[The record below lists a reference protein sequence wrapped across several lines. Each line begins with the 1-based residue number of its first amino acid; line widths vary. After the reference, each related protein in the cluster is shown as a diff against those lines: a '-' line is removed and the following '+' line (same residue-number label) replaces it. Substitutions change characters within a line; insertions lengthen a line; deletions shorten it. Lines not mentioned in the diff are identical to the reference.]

1 MKVLYVTYDGLLDP
15 LGQSQILP
23 YLINTR
29 NYVSSL
35 RIISFEKNDICKK
48 RFSRLNIELLKNKI
62 DWTKLSFTQSQNF
75 LKKLIDIFKLNY
87 YLIKICISE
96 KPDLIHARGHPMAL
110 ICSFYKIIFKF
121 KLLFDYRGIWADE
134 KIAKGGWNL
143 SKKTDLIFYKFFSK
157 IEKTLIESSDHL
169 VVLTSKVKLKI
180 LKETSQL
187 DKSISVIPCACDYDL
202 FSLSPAQK
210 EIKDETITLG
220 YLGSIGPAYRF
231 DFFLDVISY
240 CIKQN
245 IPIKGLV
252 ITNNLT
258 EANFQ
263 VSSFKE
269 NNLSDFISIEQTSRE
284 KIPALIH
291 KMDYLLS
298 FYKNFRS
305 IIGTS
310 PVKISEALACGVPI
324 IANSGIGDI
333 EIILKEL
340 NAGIVISDYSQQGLD
355 EAFLQITSKN
365 QFNKKRI
372 RESSRKFFDLE
383 EANLKYREAYAKLS
397 N

>member
-1 MKVLYVTYDGLLDP
+1 MRVLYVTYDGLLDP

-23 YLINTR
+23 YLTNTR

-35 RIISFEKNDICKK
+35 RIISFEKNDICEQKI
-48 RFSRLNIELLKNKI
+48 SRLNIELLQNQI

-87 YLIKICISE
+87 FLIKICIKE

-110 ICSFYKIIFKF
+110 MCSLYKIVFNF

-134 KIAKGGWNL
+134 KIAKGGWDL
-143 SKKTDLIFYKFFSK
+143 SKKTDLIFYKFFSR
-157 IEKTLIESSDHL
+157 IEKTLIEFSDHI

-180 LKETSQL
+180 LMETSQL
-187 DKSISVIPCACDYDL
+187 DKNISVIPCACDYNL
-202 FSLSPAQK
+202 FSLSPAPK
-210 EIKDETITLG
+210 NIKDETITLG

-231 DFFLDVISY
+231 DFFLDILSY

-245 IPIKGLV
+245 FPIKALV
-252 ITNNLT
+252 VTNNLR

-263 VSSFKE
+263 ISNYKE
-269 NNLSDFISIEQTSRE
+269 SGLSNFISIKQTSRE
-284 KIPALIH
+284 KIPSFIH

-305 IIGTS
+305 IKGTS

-340 NAGIVISDYSQQGLD
+340 NAGIVISDYSQQGLN

-365 QFNKKRI
+365 NFNRERI
-372 RESSRKFFDLE
+372 RESSRKFFDLD
-383 EANLKYREAYAKLS
+383 EANLKYKEAYMRLS